1 MIRLH
6 SVCLVLSLSGLV
18 LAVPGPASAQRL
30 VPASPRATTSAQAP
44 ASGRAVTT
52 SPSGL
57 ELGLLRSLQANPA
70 TAPYGFSTE
79 RRGSKIAL
87 RGRVGTK
94 QIHDVAI
101 QTAIALGVP
110 VIDDLVIDTL
120 AAHQAASFPGGGIV
134 SGQGVGYP
142 SAGPSSGMGYPGAN
156 YSGYGSLPY
165 TYPQPLFGRLDDPFF
180 GFEPPAIGY
189 PSWWGA
195 LTARRLG
202 PPMAPAGPN
211 DLQADAI
218 PNPNPSM
225 ANPPADP
232 SDAQAASIP
241 DGTIDMAID
250 PRGVATLRGTVPT
263 LAERITLGQK
273 VAQTP
278 GVTQVVNLLN
288 VKAGAAAPLSD
299 KPPPPPVPA
308 DLTPVAKPP
317 VVVSIPNE
325 PAIVADNVDPV
336 GQKAARAISNR
347 AGLANQS
354 VKVKVRDGVASLT
367 GKVPTVYEAMLAFRA
382 VQRTPGVREV
392 EDRLE
397 FVVPDG
403 NGPNPLADK
412 GRPEDV
418 EPYLE
423 AQIRRQVGDLAHIDR
438 VRVQG
443 DNARPQGAPWTSEP
457 TTGPGSTPSSGRWRS
472 SGGFGST
479 PTSREAP

>member
-1 MIRLH
+1 MIRHH
-6 SVCLVLSLSGLV
+6 SVCVILSLSGLG
-18 LAVPGPASAQRL
+18 LASTAPAFAQAL
-30 VPASPRATTSAQAP
+30 APASPQAP
-44 ASGRAVTT
+44 ASTRTVAPQV
-52 SPSGL
+52 SGL
-57 ELGLLRSLQANPA
+57 EVSLLRSLQANPI

-79 RRGSKIAL
+79 RRGAKIAL

-120 AAHQAASFPGGGIV
+120 AAHQAATFQ
-134 SGQGVGYP
+134 GQIMTGPGVGYP
-142 SAGPSSGMGYPGAN
+142 SAGPSSGMGYPGAGV
-156 YSGYGSLPY
+156 YGYGSLPY

-189 PSWWGA
+189 PPWWGA
-195 LTARRLG
+195 LSARRLG
-202 PPMAPAGPN
+202 PPQAAQPMQNVTPQGVVDPN
-211 DLQADAI
+211 ASLAV
-218 PNPNPSM
+218 
-225 ANPPADP
+225 PPADLN
-232 SDAQAASIP
+232 DAQGASLP
-241 DGTIDMAID
+241 YGTIEMSID
-250 PRGVATLRGTVPT
+250 PRGIATLRGTVPT
-263 LAERITLGQK
+263 FAERITLGQK

-278 GVTQVVNLLN
+278 GVSQVVNLLN
-288 VKAGAAAPLSD
+288 VRAGAVAVAVSD

-308 DLTPVAKPP
+308 DLPVIPRPAVAP
-317 VVVSIPNE
+317 PNE
-325 PAIVADNVDPV
+325 GAAIVPDSDPV
-336 GQKAARAISNR
+336 GQRASKAVAART
-347 AGLANQS
+347 GLANQS
-354 VKVKVRDGVASLT
+354 VKVKVRDGVASLS

-382 VQRTPGVREV
+382 VQRTPGVREI

-438 VRVQG
+438 VRIQG
-443 DNARPQGAPWTSEP
+443 DSLDLRGSIDREEDRPRFDAIIRSMPILRGFRITAEMPAEAR
-457 TTGPGSTPSSGRWRS
+457 
-472 SGGFGST
+472 
-479 PTSREAP
+479 